1 MRTPE
6 LDAAFRATRYRV
18 ETAVGEFDLR
28 IGVVNPGFDDF
39 LRGEGVCC
47 WGLLTAYNPGGVR
60 CDDDNAALQR
70 CLLQRLQQLGWR
82 YLSAANYAA
91 DGCWPVEPSVLI
103 VHIGEPEL
111 CALASE
117 FFQAAVVCGEAGV
130 APRLVWL

>member
-18 ETAVGEFDLR
+18 DSTVGEFDLR
-28 IGVVNPGFDDF
+28 IGVVNSAFDDF
-39 LRGEGVCC
+39 LRVQGVCC
-47 WGLLTAYNPGGVR
+47 WGVVTAYNPGGVR

-70 CLLQRLQQLGWR
+70 RLLQRLQQLGWR

-91 DGCWPVEPSVLI
+91 DGRWPVEPSVLI
-103 VHIGEPEL
+103 LRIGEPDL
-111 CALASE
+111 RLLASE
-117 FFQAAVVCGEAGV
+117 FSQAAVVCGEAGV